1 MTRAFFFRLKLL
13 RCPCLA
19 ALEAMSATSRFK
31 SYIDLRLQRP
41 IRLQPDV
48 VAKAKRMV
56 MEVDQ
61 PWAQGFALL
70 AAIEVVSLAIH
81 IASPILDRDPFVA
94 YPSSIQHLHL

>member
-1 MTRAFFFRLKLL
+1 MTRAFFRLKLP

-41 IRLQPDV
+41 ILLQPDV

-81 IASPILDRDPFVA
+81 IVSPN
-94 YPSSIQHLHL
+94 S